1 MFGKFRGIALIGRVG
16 FKMER
21 MNEERWQSYERATE
35 AICLAM
41 GDGMDQA
48 SRIKVV
54 VDVLWEEFGEGCPVS
69 WVGFYRLGEGEMV
82 LGYCRD
88 KPACSPIGLH
98 GACGKVGLSGESLIV
113 RDVRE
118 LGGAYISCDPRD
130 LSEVVVPVYG
140 RLGEVIGVL
149 DVDSFSVGAFG
160 LTDQVALEG
169 IVAKFLGEI

>member
-1 MFGKFRGIALIGRVG
+1 MI
-16 FKMER
+16 
-21 MNEERWQSYERATE
+21 
-35 AICLAM
+35 
-41 GDGMDQA
+41 
-48 SRIKVV
+48 
-54 VDVLWEEFGEGCPVS
+54 
-69 WVGFYRLGEGEMV
+69 

-88 KPACSPIGLH
+88 KAACSPIGLH

-118 LGGAYISCDPRD
+118 LGGAYIACDPRD